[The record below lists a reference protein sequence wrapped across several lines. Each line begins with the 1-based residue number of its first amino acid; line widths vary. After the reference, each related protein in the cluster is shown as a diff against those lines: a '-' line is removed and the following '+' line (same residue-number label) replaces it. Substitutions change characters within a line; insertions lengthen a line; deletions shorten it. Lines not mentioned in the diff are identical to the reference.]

1 MDVMNIDLIF
11 SMLTVFCICAV
22 IVSVLIPLI
31 VRYAVRDNIYDTPDA
46 RKVHSGNIP
55 RLGGLAFFPAIF
67 FALLLIFSTHIPY
80 VTKALSDT
88 DFPLRD
94 FFCVGAGGFIVF
106 VTGIMD
112 DFREVR
118 YRHKFIAQIL
128 AGLMLCI
135 GGIWVNDLHG
145 FCGINQ
151 IPMWLGMPLTILLVV
166 LIINSINLID
176 GIDGLASGLCILGI
190 GVYTLNFTTIGYNRY
205 ALLGMATLGCLI
217 PFYLF
222 NVFGKPEHKT
232 KVFMG
237 DTGSLVIGYLM
248 AFFAIRVSTLDGP
261 TRNIP
266 LYFVSSYS
274 ILLVPVLD
282 VVRVFY
288 KRILK
293 GKNPFLPDK
302 THIHHKFLDLG
313 FSMRQARWMIFMVSI
328 TCYALNIMLANN
340 YVNVTFIVLIDVVL
354 WCVFQSWLTS
364 MIVKKNKQI

>member
-31 VRYAVRDNIYDTPDA
+31 VRYAVRNNIYDTPDA

-151 IPMWLGMPLTILLVV
+151 IPMWLGMPLTVLLVV

-274 ILLVPVLD
+274 ILLVHRYSID
-282 VVRVFY
+282 
-288 KRILK
+288 KIL
-293 GKNPFLPDK
+293 F
-302 THIHHKFLDLG
+302 F
-313 FSMRQARWMIFMVSI
+313 R
-328 TCYALNIMLANN
+328 
-340 YVNVTFIVLIDVVL
+340 
-354 WCVFQSWLTS
+354 
-364 MIVKKNKQI
+364 

>member
-1 MDVMNIDLIF
+1 M
-11 SMLTVFCICAV
+11 
-22 IVSVLIPLI
+22 
-31 VRYAVRDNIYDTPDA
+31 
-46 RKVHSGNIP
+46 
-55 RLGGLAFFPAIF
+55 
-67 FALLLIFSTHIPY
+67 
-80 VTKALSDT
+80 
-88 DFPLRD
+88 
-94 FFCVGAGGFIVF
+94 
-106 VTGIMD
+106 
-112 DFREVR
+112 
-118 YRHKFIAQIL
+118 
-128 AGLMLCI
+128 
-135 GGIWVNDLHG
+135 NDLHG

-313 FSMRQARWMIFMVSI
+313 FTPIRSLVCILSLSI
-328 TCYALNIMLANN
+328 AFIALTSVGIHLGINAN
-340 YVNVTFIVLIDVVL
+340 IVLIADIVIWIIFHL
-354 WCVFQSWLTS
+354 WLTKLV
-364 MIVKKNKQI
+364 IARKGGE

>member
-1 MDVMNIDLIF
+1 MENMNTDLIY
-11 SMLTVFCICAV
+11 SMLTVFSICAV

-31 VRYAVRDNIYDTPDA
+31 VRYAVRNNIYDHPDA
-46 RKVHSGNIP
+46 RKVHKGNIP
-55 RLGGLAFFPAIF
+55 RLGGLAFLPAIF
-67 FALLLIFSTHIPY
+67 IALLLIFSTHIPF

-94 FFCVGAGGFIVF
+94 FVCVGLGGLIVF
-106 VTGIMD
+106 ITGIMD

-128 AGLMLCI
+128 AASMLCI
-135 GGIWVNDLHG
+135 GGIWINDLHG
-145 FCGINQ
+145 FFGIQQ
-151 IPMWLGMPLTILLVV
+151 IPAWLGMPLTVLVVV

-190 GVYTLNFTTIGYNRY
+190 GVYTANFSAIGYNRY
-205 ALLGMATLGCLI
+205 AMLGVATLGCLI
-217 PFYLF
+217 PFYIF
-222 NVFGKPEHKT
+222 NVFGKPENKT

-261 TRNIP
+261 VKEVP

-274 ILLVPVLD
+274 ILLVPVFD
-282 VVRVFY
+282 VARVFY

-293 GKNPFLPDK
+293 GRNPFLPDK
-302 THIHHKFLDLG
+302 THIHHKFLALG
-313 FSMRQARWMIFMVSI
+313 FSMRQSRWLIFMVSI
-328 TCYALNIMLANN
+328 TCYMLNVMLANRG
-340 YVNVTFIVLIDVVL
+340 VNVTFIVLIDFIL
-354 WCVFQSWLTS
+354 WCVFQSWLTTL
-364 MIVKKNKQI
+364 IVKEK